1 MRSVIEWLVT
11 KYERIT
17 LRLYVLYRFL
27 VVALAYV
34 FMLMQFVRKCG
45 SVSSAKSLVWLLTPL
60 PYKENGNKD
69 KRKFSLRVLS
79 YVENAFECLVV
90 ES

>member
-1 MRSVIEWLVT
+1 
-11 KYERIT
+11 
-17 LRLYVLYRFL
+17 
-27 VVALAYV
+27 
-34 FMLMQFVRKCG
+34 MQFVRKCG

-79 YVENAFECLVV
+79 YVENAFKCLVV

>member
-1 MRSVIEWLVT
+1 M
-11 KYERIT
+11 
-17 LRLYVLYRFL
+17 RLYVLYRFL

-69 KRKFSLRVLS
+69 KRKRQGTKHIEHRLWNIN
-79 YVENAFECLVV
+79 YIA
-90 ES
+90 